1 LEQKLIKVNCPFK
14 GTIERIHYTIKV
26 IEIFF
31 EFNIYVFTLFLIS
44 SFLLV
49 YFVIIEEQ
57 GKNGYFI
64 SNN

>member
-1 LEQKLIKVNCPFK
+1 LEQKLINVNCPFK
-14 GTIERIHYTIKV
+14 RTIERIHYTIKV

-31 EFNIYVFTLFLIS
+31 EFNIYIFTLFLIS
-44 SFLLV
+44 SFLLI
-49 YFVIIEEQ
+49 YIVIIEEQ